1 VNRMMKW
8 SARAGLAALCLGLLG
23 GGAWAEGAAGLRP
36 DDALARLK
44 EGNARYVKGRLKHP
58 NGAPKR
64 RTEVAQKQKPF
75 AIVLSCADSRVPPE
89 LVFDQGIGDLF
100 VVRTAGQ
107 AIGDIE
113 FASIEYAVEHLGASM
128 IMVLGH
134 ERCGAVK
141 ATVETLHPP
150 PIQTKAQRDVKAG
163 GDEHGG
169 GHGEDAHGGGGHDAP
184 AHGEDAHGGGH
195 DAPAHGEDA
204 HGGGHD
210 APAHAAPAHGAPA
223 HGAPAHGAP
232 AHGGGHA
239 DEIDSGDMAP
249 RDHIHLLVAQLIP
262 AVKAAEAKGAGGDL
276 LDAAVQENVR
286 MLVARLV
293 KESPLLK
300 SFLVAGRIRIVGA
313 RYDLDSGEVKL
324 VR

>member
-1 VNRMMKW
+1 M
-8 SARAGLAALCLGLLG
+8 GLAALCLGLF
-23 GGAWAEGAAGLRP
+23 GAEAGAESAVGLRP

-150 PIQTKAQRDVKAG
+150 PVQTKAQREAPAHG
-163 GDEHGG
+163 EEHGG
-169 GHGEDAHGGGGHDAP
+169 GHDEDPHGEGEHEASAHGESAHGGGEHEAP
-184 AHGEDAHGGGH
+184 AHGESAHGGGEH
-195 DAPAHGEDA
+195 EAPAHGESA
-204 HGGGHD
+204 HGE
-210 APAHAAPAHGAPA
+210 
-223 HGAPAHGAP
+223 AP
-232 AHGGGHA
+232 AHGGGHGGGHGGA
-239 DEIDSGDMAP
+239 HAEEIDSGDMAP
-249 RDHIHLLVAQLIP
+249 RDHIHLLVAQLMP
-262 AVKAAEAKGAGGDL
+262 AVKSAESKGAGGDL

>member
-1 VNRMMKW
+1 VKRLGIW
-8 SARAGLAALCLGLLG
+8 SARLSLATLCLGVTFGAALG
-23 GGAWAEGAAGLRP
+23 EGAPGRRP

-64 RTEVAQKQKPF
+64 RAEVAQHQKPF

-113 FASIEYAVEHLGASM
+113 FASIEYAVDHLGASM

-141 ATVETLHPP
+141 ATVDTLHPAP
-150 PIQTKAQRDVKAG
+150 VKTKAQRDTPAESPDAHG
-163 GDEHGG
+163 AEHGG
-169 GHGEDAHGGGGHDAP
+169 GHEPAAAHDEHEAP
-184 AHGEDAHGGGH
+184 AHG
-195 DAPAHGEDA
+195 APAHGAPEPAA
-204 HGGGHD
+204 HGE
-210 APAHAAPAHGAPA
+210 PAHGAPAHGAPA

-232 AHGGGHA
+232 AH
-239 DEIDSGDMAP
+239 EIDSGDMAP
-249 RDHIHLLVAQLIP
+249 RDHIHLLIAQLVP
-262 AVKAAEAKGAGGDL
+262 AVRAAESKAAPGDL

-313 RYDLDSGEVKL
+313 RYDLDSGEVKI